1 MNSMS
6 ESALNPAEKTA
17 RETRN
22 QIRKNIDEGKSFL
35 VEAGAGAGK
44 TFSLIETLKYLIGK
58 KGKDYKRQNKKIACI
73 TYTNMAVKEIEMR
86 IDKHPVVLP
95 CTIHTFCWSIIN
107 RFQKYLCEILKNNEK
122 WQEKLSNVG
131 LEDFGTR
138 KVKYKEPA
146 IRKIK
151 DEYITIHHN
160 DVLALTVELMKKE
173 KFRTVFKNKYPVIL
187 IDEYQNTNK
196 EFINILES
204 VYLSNE
210 IPLIG
215 FFGDPWQMIYPS
227 VCGRIEHP
235 NVIQLKSNFRSV
247 PIIVKFL
254 NNMRPDLQQEASD
267 PSAEGIIKVY
277 ETNNWAGAREV
288 GSHTKGDLPSEISYK
303 VIEVVK
309 NVLTEYDWNFDNK
322 NTKILML
329 THKNIA
335 DECGYSNLIKIFKF
349 NESLIK
355 KEHYYIKFFAE
366 TLEPFCKA
374 YKEKLFGEM
383 FSYSGTRSL
392 KILNITEKNR
402 WKKDMDE
409 LLRLRDECTIGDVLE
424 HLKLTK
430 RPYLPENV
438 RNFERELETNDET
451 TREDESSSLIL
462 IRKLKNIS
470 YKEIIKV
477 VEFIDEKTVYST
489 KHGIKGA
496 EKENVFIVFGRGW
509 NMYNWN
515 EFLEWVKEG
524 IPPNK
529 EAKFF
534 RNRNLFYVS
543 CSRAI
548 KRLAILFT
556 QKLSDD
562 ALNTLEKWF
571 GENSIQSLQFNEDT
585 PFL

>member
-1 MNSMS
+1 MNNMP
-6 ESALNPAEKTA
+6 ETALNPAERTA
-17 RETRN
+17 RDTRN
-22 QIRKNIDEGKSFL
+22 QIRKDIDEGKSFL

-44 TFSLIETLKYLIGK
+44 TFSLIESLKYLIEK

-95 CTIHTFCWSIIN
+95 CTIHTFCWSIIG
-107 RFQKYLCEILKNNEK
+107 RFQKYLREILKNEEK
-122 WQEKLSNVG
+122 WQGRLRDTG

-151 DEYITIHHN
+151 DKSITIHHD

-173 KFRTVFKNKYPVIL
+173 KFRTIIKNQYPVIL
-187 IDEYQNTNK
+187 IDEYQDTNK
-196 EFINILES
+196 DFVKVLEPL
-204 VYLSNE
+204 YLSNE

-215 FFGDPWQMIYPS
+215 FFGDPWQMIYS
-227 VCGRIEHP
+227 RVCGKIEHP

-254 NNMRPDLQQEASD
+254 NNMRSDLQQEASD
-267 PSAEGIIKVY
+267 PNAEGIIKVY
-277 ETNNWAGAREV
+277 ETNNWTGTREV
-288 GSHTKGDLPSEISYK
+288 GSHTKGDLPHEISYR
-303 VIEVVK
+303 VLEVVK
-309 NVLTEYDWNFDNK
+309 NDLTEYGWNFDNK

-335 DECGYSNLIKIFKF
+335 VECGYSNLVNLFKF
-349 NESLIK
+349 KEWLIK
-355 KEHYYIKFFAE
+355 KEHSYIKFFAE
-366 TLEPFCKA
+366 TLEPFCIA
-374 YKEKLFGEM
+374 YKKKLFGEM
-383 FSYSGTRSL
+383 FSYSGTGSL
-392 KILNITEKNR
+392 KILNTTEKNR

-409 LLRLRDECTIGDVLE
+409 LLRLRDECTVGDVLN

-438 RNFERELETNDET
+438 RNFERELKTNDET
-451 TREDESSSLIL
+451 TGEDESSSLIL
-462 IRKLKNIS
+462 IRNLKNIS
-470 YKEIIKV
+470 YKEIIKA

-496 EKENVFIVFGRGW
+496 EIENALIVCGRGW
-509 NMYNWN
+509 NWYNWN

-529 EAKFF
+529 EAKFE

-571 GENSIQSLQFNEDT
+571 GRSSIQSLQFNENT